1 MKTNAAD
8 LAVVIPTFNE
18 RENIAPLLER
28 LGNVLDGVHWEV
40 IFVDDDSPDG
50 TAEAITT
57 TARSDARVRCI
68 RRVGR
73 RGLASA
79 CIEGMASTAA
89 QYFLVMDADLQH
101 DENVIPQ
108 MLSAVRDEGYDVA
121 VGSRYV
127 AGGGLSREWDR
138 HRHFFSYGATILG
151 RRLLRT
157 DVADPMSGFFLL
169 KREVFWAAVR
179 KLSGRGFKILLDL
192 LVSAPPGLRVKEI
205 PFHFGV
211 RVAGESKLTAQVAL
225 DYFFLLADKTIGRV
239 LPIRFVMFVLM
250 GSMGA
255 VVHVAVLG
263 VLHRA
268 MGQGFAV
275 SQGTAAVSAMIL
287 NFLLNNNFTHSDRRL
302 RGRRMLRG
310 GLVFMLVCSV
320 GAATSVQLA
329 AFLFSHGIPWWL
341 SGLCGAGVGAVW
353 NYSVSTHIVW
363 KNAGD

>member
-211 RVAGESKLTAQVAL
+211 RVAGRANSLHRLPWMITLA
-225 DYFFLLADKTIGRV
+225 ADKTSQV
-239 LPIRFVMFVLM
+239 LSDPSRHVCSDGQHG
-250 GSMGA
+250 GSC
-255 VVHVAVLG
+255 HVAVLG
-263 VLHRA
+263 VLHRRL
-268 MGQGFAV
+268 GQG
-275 SQGTAAVSAMIL
+275 I
-287 NFLLNNNFTHSDRRL
+287 
-302 RGRRMLRG
+302 
-310 GLVFMLVCSV
+310 C
-320 GAATSVQLA
+320 
-329 AFLFSHGIPWWL
+329 GI
-341 SGLCGAGVGAVW
+341 SGHRSSSLHD
-353 NYSVSTHIVW
+353 S
-363 KNAGD
+363 